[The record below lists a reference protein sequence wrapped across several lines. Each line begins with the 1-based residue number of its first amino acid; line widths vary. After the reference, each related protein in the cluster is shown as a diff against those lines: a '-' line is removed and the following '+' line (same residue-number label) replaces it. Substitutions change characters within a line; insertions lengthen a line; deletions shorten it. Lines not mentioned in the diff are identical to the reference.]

1 MTNEEIMQI
10 IDNDDAWDTGALG
23 RDEKFA
29 RLVKLTP
36 EREAA
41 IDEAVGLQLI
51 SIRLPKALIEDFK
64 FIGASNGIKYQTLM
78 RQILDRFA
86 NSEKK
91 NMAKK
96 AANAQIK
103 ASQKA
108 AKTIQEQLDQEHSQL
123 ANAGDCVA
131 ARTDGRAQD
140 RRSERPSLHNHR
152 PT

>member
-1 MTNEEIMQI
+1 MTNEEIMEI

-51 SIRLPKALIEDFK
+51 SIRLPKELIEDFK
-64 FIGASNGIKYQTLM
+64 FIGAFNGIKYQTLM
-78 RQILDRFA
+78 RQILARFA
-86 NSEKK
+86 NAEKK

-96 AANAQIK
+96 AAIAQIK
-103 ASQKA
+103 ANHKA
-108 AKTIQEQLDQEHSQL
+108 AKTNQEQLNQEHSQL
-123 ANAGDCVA
+123 AKCG
-131 ARTDGRAQD
+131 
-140 RRSERPSLHNHR
+140 
-152 PT
+152 

>member
-1 MTNEEIMQI
+1 MTNEEIMEI

-78 RQILDRFA
+78 RQILARFA
-86 NSEKK
+86 NAEKK

-96 AANAQIK
+96 AATAQIK
-103 ASQKA
+103 ADQKA
-108 AKTIQEQLDQEHSQL
+108 AKTTQEQLDEQLDQEHSRL
-123 ANAGDCVA
+123 AKCG
-131 ARTDGRAQD
+131 
-140 RRSERPSLHNHR
+140 
-152 PT
+152 